1 MNVVKFGS
9 FLKELRKE
17 NGLTQEELAEKL
29 GVTNRSV
36 SRWETGT
43 NIPDIDILI
52 YLSELYC
59 VDLKELLEG
68 ERKKMENKTEDT
80 QIALQ
85 VAEYGA
91 KKEEY
96 SMRSLFFAV
105 VVGVALIGSLFYA
118 TFRLFANVIGGEI
131 APVSLIVAFL
141 IYNVIMQG
149 FKRSRSAY
157 GYRITL
163 AGGFLAIILSNALI
177 LWLLFGGGSYHNYG
191 IAGLYI
197 VLGIE
202 IVTFALAGV
211 GAQIIIKRKFNKS

>member
-17 NGLTQEELAEKL
+17 YGLTQEELAEKL
-29 GVTNRSV
+29 GVTNRTV

-43 NIPDIDILI
+43 NIPDVDVLI
-52 YLSELYC
+52 YLSELYR
-59 VDLKELLEG
+59 VDLKELLDG
-68 ERKKMENKTEDT
+68 EKKEIEHKTEDI
-80 QIALQ
+80 QIVAQ

-118 TFRLFANVIGGEI
+118 TFSLFANVIGGEI
-131 APVSLIVAFL
+131 VPVSLIVAFL

-149 FKRSRSAY
+149 FKR
-157 GYRITL
+157 
-163 AGGFLAIILSNALI
+163 
-177 LWLLFGGGSYHNYG
+177 
-191 IAGLYI
+191 
-197 VLGIE
+197 
-202 IVTFALAGV
+202 
-211 GAQIIIKRKFNKS
+211 